1 MAAKLD
7 RRGFL
12 RCGAAAG
19 VALAAGPFQGFVA
32 SAAGASGGGGPN
44 ARPPLIPVPDSR
56 DGVVRLWLPDGFSY
70 RSFHDNS
77 AGATLSDGTTLPGRH
92 DGMSA
97 FGAHGGAVVL
107 VRNHEVNG
115 PGDAFAANAP
125 LYDAKARGGTTT
137 TWVDLRGNVH
147 AAFASL
153 VGTQMN
159 CAGGPMPWGAW
170 VTCEETVNGPDVFD
184 DFTRGDDPPTTYEQN
199 AELTKPHGFI
209 FEVPAYSTA
218 SAQPITM
225 AGRFAHEAVAFD
237 HSTGFLYMTEDDFG
251 FPSGFY
257 KYIPPVHPRRAGRI
271 EDGGSLWML
280 SITGKPNVDLSAR
293 LPVGIR
299 LPVTWVPIEDPAPS
313 FPMSAG
319 KPTVVNDA
327 AIHYVAEQ
335 GWAQGAAYFSRL
347 EGATFDRGTVYF
359 CSTQG
364 GGDPESPDVSTPRS
378 SGYGKGFGQIWAFRP
393 HSQVLELIY
402 QSPGRDVL
410 DFPDNVTVSKRGSI
424 VLCEDSTDFNYLR
437 LLSPHGD
444 LRDFAVNQIANR
456 TNEEFAGA
464 TFSPGGD
471 TLYVNIQAS
480 QGLSMA
486 IWGPWHKIGV

>member
-1 MAAKLD
+1 MAVKLD

-19 VALAAGPFQGFVA
+19 AVVAAGPFQGFVA
-32 SAAGASGGGGPN
+32 SAAGATGLAGVQ
-44 ARPPLIPVPDSR
+44 PPLVPVPDLR
-56 DGVVRLWLPDGFSY
+56 DGVVRLWLPDGFQY

-77 AGATLSDGTTLPGRH
+77 TGATLSDGTALPGRH

-97 FGAHGGAVVL
+97 FGAHGGNVVL

-115 PGDAFAANAP
+115 PGDAFATGAP
-125 LYDAKARGGTTT
+125 TYDPMARGGTTT
-137 TWVDLRGNVH
+137 SVVDLQGHVWW
-147 AAFASL
+147 AAASL

-184 DFTRGDDPPTTYEQN
+184 DFTRGSDPPTTYEQN
-199 AELTKPHGFI
+199 AQLTKPHGFI
-209 FEVPAYSTA
+209 FEVPAYSGA
-218 SAQPITM
+218 SAHPVTH
-225 AGRFAHEAVAFD
+225 AGRFAHEAVALD
-237 HSTGFLYMTEDDFG
+237 RNSGWLYMTEDDFG
-251 FPSGFY
+251 FPSGFF
-257 KYIPPVHPRRAGRI
+257 KYIPPVHPHHARRI
-271 EDGGSLWML
+271 EDGGTLWML
-280 SITGKPNVDLSAR
+280 AIRGKPNIDLSAR
-293 LPVGIR
+293 LPVGLR
-299 LPVTWVPIEDPAPS
+299 LPVDWVRIEDPAPS
-313 FPMSAG
+313 FPMSG
-319 KPTVVNDA
+319 GTPTVVNDA

-347 EGATFDRGTVYF
+347 EGAAFDRGTVYF

-364 GGDPESPDVSTPRS
+364 GGDPEDPDISTPRS
-378 SGYGKGFGQIWAFRP
+378 SGYGKGFGQIWAFHPRW
-393 HSQVLELIY
+393 QVLELLY

-410 DFPDNVTVSKRGSI
+410 DFPDNVTVSKRGAV

-437 LLSPHGD
+437 LLSPDGQ

-480 QGLSMA
+480 QGLSLA
-486 IWGPWHKIGV
+486 IWGPWHEIGV